1 MGAADYSGRAHTRWR
16 QPVRWRAWQR
26 RTEFRLQTPTNRFKQ
41 AMAQGQAQIGL
52 WLGLADAYSAEIIAG
67 TGYDWLLIDGEHAP
81 NDLRSILHQL
91 QAIASAA
98 SATSALPPGAQPP
111 HPVARVPVGDT
122 ALIKQFLDLG
132 VQTLL
137 VPMVDTAEQAQQ
149 LVRATRYAPEG
160 VRGMG
165 SALARSSRWQAYPQY
180 VHEANQQICLLVQ
193 AETVEAMANL
203 DAIAATPGV
212 DGVFIGPADLSASM
226 GHPGNPGH
234 PDVQAA
240 IHDGIARILR
250 AGKAPGILATTESQ
264 ARQWLAAG
272 ALFVA
277 VGVDTMLLA
286 SAAQDLLA
294 RFRTDAVGTPQRP
307 AGY

>member
-1 MGAADYSGRAHTRWR
+1 MEHK
-16 QPVRWRAWQR
+16 
-26 RTEFRLQTPTNRFKQ
+26 LQTPTNRFKQ
-41 AMAQGQAQIGL
+41 AMAQQQAQIGL
-52 WLGLADAYSAEIIAG
+52 WLGLADAYSTEILAG
-67 TGYDWLLIDGEHAP
+67 TGYDWLLVDGEHAP

-193 AETVEAMANL
+193 AETVEAMNNL

-234 PDVQAA
+234 PEVQAA

-277 VGVDTMLLA
+277 VGVDTMLLV

-294 RFRTDAVGTPQRP
+294 RFRTETATPAVRPLGYGHRCTFPPCSTTPRTTTTL
-307 AGY
+307 

>member
-1 MGAADYSGRAHTRWR
+1 LKNPFKAALRGDR
-16 QPVRWRAWQR
+16 
-26 RTEFRLQTPTNRFKQ
+26 
-41 AMAQGQAQIGL
+41 AQIGL
-52 WLGLADAYSAEIIAG
+52 WLSLADPYCTEICATAG
-67 TGYDWLLIDGEHAP
+67 FDWLLVDNEHTP
-81 NDLRSILHQL
+81 NDVRSTLASL
-91 QAIASAA
+91 QVVAGYP
-98 SATSALPPGAQPP
+98 ATHA
-111 HPVARVPVGDT
+111 VVRVLQGDA
-122 ALIKQFLDLG
+122 ALIKQMLDIG
-132 VQTLL
+132 AQTVL

-193 AETVEAMANL
+193 AETVEAMNNL

-234 PDVQAA
+234 PEVQAA

-294 RFRTDAVGTPQRP
+294 RFRTEATTPAVRP
-307 AGY
+307 LGY

>member
-1 MGAADYSGRAHTRWR
+1 MH
-16 QPVRWRAWQR
+16 
-26 RTEFRLQTPTNRFKQ
+26 TPTNRFKQ
-41 AMAQGQAQIGL
+41 ALAQGQVQIGL
-52 WLGLADAYSAEIIAG
+52 WLALADAYSAEILAG
-67 TGYDWLLIDGEHAP
+67 TGYDWLLVDGEHAP

-91 QAIASAA
+91 QAIASAGC
-98 SATSALPPGAQPP
+98 ALPPGATPP
-111 HPVARVPVGDT
+111 HAMARVPVGDT
-122 ALIKQFLDLG
+122 ALIKQYLDIG
-132 VQTLL
+132 AQTLL
-137 VPMVDTAEQAQQ
+137 VPMVDTAEQAAA
-149 LVRATRYAPEG
+149 LVRAARYPPEG

-180 VHEANQQICLLVQ
+180 VHEANAQVCLLVQ
-193 AETVEAMANL
+193 AETAEAMRNL

-240 IHDGIARILR
+240 IQDGIARILR
-250 AGKAPGILATTESQ
+250 AGKAPGILATTEPQ

-277 VGVDTMLLA
+277 VGADTMLLA
-286 SAAQDLLA
+286 GAARDLLA
-294 RFRTDAVGTPQRP
+294 RFRPGPEGAAPSP
-307 AGY
+307 CGY